1 MDSPEAAKTG
11 AANTPPKAAKEASS
25 DPSEMAQTIAAS
37 AIATALHSTCFQPP
51 LSSPASTPLRS
62 TNSAFVAAPPDW
74 SALADPSSSQKP
86 AHQQGQQ
93 QQQYRS
99 PQRLGSTESQGSKPE
114 AMFPVPFAQTSS
126 GGSGGMGSAV
136 GPGGVSRSY
145 DNSPRGGASIAT
157 SFSGSASG
165 TSQGPHPQQ
174 QGPVAVASGA
184 LPLPP
189 FSMQPPP
196 AAAMVPQLSLSRSGD
211 TLNSN
216 PQNLGLNSSI
226 NSSMSAGNA
235 NQLPQQQQRGGGV
248 ANADASVLLGLEE
261 LERQQADLE
270 KRRANEAARNYSSVM
285 HCYRLVHPLDS
296 VAVVDRVPACS
307 EIRSC
312 SNLTHFFTL
321 FPRLS
326 TRTLPHHGQCRE
338 TLRKQQEQNQRER
351 ERSSTAYSTGLPP
364 LAPVLSG
371 ESAHYPDHD
380 RRRTPG
386 GEDVGINV
394 PSQIHLMDEEET
406 LTSEV
411 TDKGLQ
417 GDMKRVTSIEK
428 LGKLRGQ
435 MSVSLRRFRSWSLS
449 ATNDNPVGSVDST
462 QNATM
467 SRASGVGVEAVQQ
480 SSATIQEPYLDDGE
494 LKPLI
499 YGYLHKLGR
508 NGHWQK
514 RFFETNGE
522 RLTYYKSVK
531 RTKVLA
537 TLDLCKVGEIA
548 IDKTDPEACTFT
560 IQVSNRPYYLRAEDK
575 TQCNDWVITLNRA
588 REARMNVGNIQLV
601 TPKLD
606 DPHRS
611 QAGSD
616 EYAPCIVISAL
627 RARTHGSDLPPDLL
641 TCQTEEEQQQIEVMG
656 NWDHFQ
662 TRPTDA
668 AVNASPKK
676 SLAASSPVASQPMAK
691 WQKKHSTMHQLSVR
705 FLKWARSITKQADAC
720 RREKDVV
727 VVPAHVLRSIN
738 QQNLTS
744 PAASGIQGTSSA
756 RRKVSGSGSDL
767 PVLAEEAPIAGR
779 GEGPNRSR
787 TSTESTAGG
796 IGGSQYV

>member
-1 MDSPEAAKTG
+1 
-11 AANTPPKAAKEASS
+11 
-25 DPSEMAQTIAAS
+25 
-37 AIATALHSTCFQPP
+37 
-51 LSSPASTPLRS
+51 
-62 TNSAFVAAPPDW
+62 
-74 SALADPSSSQKP
+74 
-86 AHQQGQQ
+86 
-93 QQQYRS
+93 
-99 PQRLGSTESQGSKPE
+99 
-114 AMFPVPFAQTSS
+114 
-126 GGSGGMGSAV
+126 
-136 GPGGVSRSY
+136 
-145 DNSPRGGASIAT
+145 
-157 SFSGSASG
+157 
-165 TSQGPHPQQ
+165 
-174 QGPVAVASGA
+174 
-184 LPLPP
+184 
-189 FSMQPPP
+189 
-196 AAAMVPQLSLSRSGD
+196 
-211 TLNSN
+211 
-216 PQNLGLNSSI
+216 
-226 NSSMSAGNA
+226 
-235 NQLPQQQQRGGGV
+235 
-248 ANADASVLLGLEE
+248 
-261 LERQQADLE
+261 
-270 KRRANEAARNYSSVM
+270 
-285 HCYRLVHPLDS
+285 
-296 VAVVDRVPACS
+296 
-307 EIRSC
+307 
-312 SNLTHFFTL
+312 
-321 FPRLS
+321 
-326 TRTLPHHGQCRE
+326 
-338 TLRKQQEQNQRER
+338 
-351 ERSSTAYSTGLPP
+351 
-364 LAPVLSG
+364 
-371 ESAHYPDHD
+371 
-380 RRRTPG
+380 
-386 GEDVGINV
+386 
-394 PSQIHLMDEEET
+394 MDEEET

-435 MSVSLRRFRSWSLS
+435 MSVSLRRLRSWSLS

-462 QNATM
+462 QNATL
-467 SRASGVGVEAVQQ
+467 SRASGMGVEAVQQ
-480 SSATIQEPYLDDGE
+480 SSTTIQEPYLEDGE

-514 RFFETNGE
+514 RYFETNGE

-548 IDKTDPEACTFT
+548 IDRTDPEACTFT

-601 TPKLD
+601 KPKLD

-627 RARTHGSDLPPDLL
+627 RPRTHGSDLPPDLL
-641 TCQTEEEQQQIEVMG
+641 TCHTEEEQQQIEVMG

-662 TRPTDA
+662 TQAIDA
-668 AVNASPKK
+668 AAKASPKT

-691 WQKKHSTMHQLSVR
+691 WQKKHSTMHQLSLR

-727 VVPAHVLRSIN
+727 VVPSHVLRSIN
-738 QQNLTS
+738 QQSLTQ

-767 PVLAEEAPIAGR
+767 PVLAEEPPIAGR